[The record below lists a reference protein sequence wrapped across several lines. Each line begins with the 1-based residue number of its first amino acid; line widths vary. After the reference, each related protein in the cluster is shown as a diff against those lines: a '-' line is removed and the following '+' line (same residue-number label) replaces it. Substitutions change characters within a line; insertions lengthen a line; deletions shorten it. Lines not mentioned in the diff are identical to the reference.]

1 MHSLFKFLFRRVFFA
16 VITLLLI
23 SIILFGIIYLSPLD
37 LRINLFMPPNVPSRI
52 SEEDIVRIRDLI
64 AEKNH
69 LYDPFIVQYWHW
81 ARNFVENQWG
91 YSPSLHQY
99 VLPAILSNSPV
110 TIELTLCSLLLIVPL
125 SLASGI
131 RAGSK
136 KDKPADF
143 IIRVLSMIVSHTPLF
158 IMAYFLLT
166 VFYVNLKWTTLMD
179 IDISKFQS
187 DGTYHVYTGMRI
199 IDGLLNGRL
208 DAVITALKRLSLP
221 VLTVTASQWAFLSR
235 ITRNATIEELQ
246 KDYITGAR
254 ARGASNHQILTN
266 HVLRNTM
273 SVFLSNTAMA
283 AATIVTGVFIV
294 ERIFI
299 LPGVSDLLFRHDAFV
314 PDPVAV
320 IGFTFYC
327 VIMVLIIMLILD
339 VLNAAV
345 NPLISRE
352 VTGETDAE

>member
-1 MHSLFKFLFRRVFFA
+1 M
-16 VITLLLI
+16 ITLVLM
-23 SIILFGIIYLSPLD
+23 SIILYGIIYLSPLD
-37 LRINLFMPPNVPSRI
+37 LRINLFMPQNVPSRMT
-52 SEEDIVRIRDLI
+52 EKDIARIRNLI
-64 AEKNH
+64 AENNH
-69 LYDPFIVQYWHW
+69 LYDPFIVQYWQW
-81 ARNFVENQWG
+81 AKNFIENQWG

-110 TIELTLCSLLLIVPL
+110 TLELTICSMLLIIPL

-143 IIRVLSMIVSHTPLF
+143 IIRVLSMIVSHIPLF

-166 VFYVNLKWTTLMD
+166 IFYVNLKWTTL
-179 IDISKFQS
+179 IDVDVSKFQIN
-187 DGTYHVYTGMRI
+187 GTYHVYTGLRI
-199 IDGLLNGRL
+199 FDGLLNGRL
-208 DAVITALKRLSLP
+208 DVVITALKRLSLP

-254 ARGASNHQILTN
+254 ARGASNRQILMN

-273 SVFLSNTAMA
+273 SVFLSNTAMT

-299 LPGVSDLLFRHDAFV
+299 LPGVSDILFRHDAFV

-339 VLNAAV
+339 VINAAV

-352 VTGETDAE
+352 VTGETDVE

>member
-1 MHSLFKFLFRRVFFA
+1 V
-16 VITLLLI
+16 
-23 SIILFGIIYLSPLD
+23 
-37 LRINLFMPPNVPSRI
+37 
-52 SEEDIVRIRDLI
+52 
-64 AEKNH
+64 
-69 LYDPFIVQYWHW
+69 
-81 ARNFVENQWG
+81 
-91 YSPSLHQY
+91 
-99 VLPAILSNSPV
+99 
-110 TIELTLCSLLLIVPL
+110 
-125 SLASGI
+125 
-131 RAGSK
+131 
-136 KDKPADF
+136 
-143 IIRVLSMIVSHTPLF
+143 
-158 IMAYFLLT
+158 
-166 VFYVNLKWTTLMD
+166 
-179 IDISKFQS
+179 
-187 DGTYHVYTGMRI
+187 
-199 IDGLLNGRL
+199 
-208 DAVITALKRLSLP
+208 VITALKRLSLP

-254 ARGASNHQILTN
+254 ARGASHHQILMN

-339 VLNAAV
+339 VINAAV

-352 VTGETDAE
+352 VTGETDVE